1 MNRLPAG
8 HPNSRIHRERDLG
21 ALSRLV
27 LLLFCG
33 LALTSGFLFA
43 AKNHFA
49 AIQYGYKSQ
58 DLRREHEQLT
68 QEQRRLLLMKEEATS
83 PVRLEPAARGLG
95 LQPVQP
101 GQIAIRTQDKRDEV
115 RPTAAVKSAASSSR

>member
-8 HPNSRIHRERDLG
+8 HANSKVYRERDLG

-49 AIQYGYKSQ
+49 AIQYGYRSQ
-58 DLRREHEQLT
+58 DLRREHERLV

-83 PVRLEPAARGLG
+83 PVRLEPAARELG

-101 GQIAIRTQDKRDEV
+101 GQLAIRKQDKQDEV
-115 RPTAAVKSAASSSR
+115 RSPAAVKSAASSSR